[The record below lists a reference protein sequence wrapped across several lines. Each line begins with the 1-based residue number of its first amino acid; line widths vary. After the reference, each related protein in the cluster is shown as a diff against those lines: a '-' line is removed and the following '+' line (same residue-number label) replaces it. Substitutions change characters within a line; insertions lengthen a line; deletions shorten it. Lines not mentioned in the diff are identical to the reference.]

1 MDVSQDAKDWLIEE
15 GYDEELGARPLRRIV
30 EQQVRD
36 KITDYYLDHTDVKH
50 VDIDVEDNELVVK
63 VNNDNLTYSVSKMS
77 IRTPSPVL
85 IFKLFPGK

>member
-1 MDVSQDAKDWLIEE
+1 MLLDDVQVTLDKKVLRWTFHKMRKDWLIEE

-50 VDIDVEDNELVVK
+50 VDIDVE
-63 VNNDNLTYSVSKMS
+63 
-77 IRTPSPVL
+77 
-85 IFKLFPGK
+85 G